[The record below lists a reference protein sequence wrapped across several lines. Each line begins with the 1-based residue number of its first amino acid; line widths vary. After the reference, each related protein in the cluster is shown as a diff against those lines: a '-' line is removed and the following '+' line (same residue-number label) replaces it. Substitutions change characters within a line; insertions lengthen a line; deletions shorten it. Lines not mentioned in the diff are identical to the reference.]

1 MKTPMKTIV
10 AATDLSERSTPALK
24 RAGRIAAGSGAELVV
39 VHCID
44 DALPQ
49 KYRERRAAEAR
60 EALDEQAAALGLL
73 AARIVVAAGDIFWEV
88 HRIATEAH
96 AGLIVAGDHRRSAVR
111 DIFRDTTVERLIR
124 VSAVPV
130 LIARGAAD
138 APYRHAIV
146 AVESAEGGEL
156 IDVLAGFGDAAP
168 ARATVL
174 HAFDAPAAGLMYVAG
189 VARERIEEYYAGV
202 AYEARKRLRGAAGE
216 PPFPVEI
223 EVVDAEPAA
232 AIRDYA
238 AREKCDLVAVSSH
251 ARRAVLRGIL
261 GSVSSE
267 LVRHGTIDVLIAPRV
282 VASAGG
288 PPG

>member
-1 MKTPMKTIV
+1 MKTIV
-10 AATDLSERSTPALK
+10 AATDLSDRSTPALQ
-24 RAGRIAAGSGAELVV
+24 RAGRIAAGSGADLVV

-49 KYRERRAAEAR
+49 KYRERRMAEAR
-60 EALDEQAAALGLL
+60 EMLDEQAAALGLK
-73 AARIVVAAGDIFWEV
+73 ARIVVAAGDVFWEV

-96 AGLIVAGDHRRSAVR
+96 AGLIVAGDHRRSAIR

-138 APYRHAIV
+138 ANYRHAIV

-156 IDVLAGFGDAAP
+156 IDVLAAFGDAAP
-168 ARATVL
+168 TRATVL

-202 AYEARKRLRGAAGE
+202 AYEARKRLRGAAAE

-223 EVVDAEPAA
+223 EVVDAEPSA

-251 ARRAVLRGIL
+251 ARRAVVRGIL

-267 LVRHGTIDVLIAPRV
+267 LGRHGSIDVLIAPRV
-282 VASAGG
+282 VASAGAVAG
-288 PPG
+288 